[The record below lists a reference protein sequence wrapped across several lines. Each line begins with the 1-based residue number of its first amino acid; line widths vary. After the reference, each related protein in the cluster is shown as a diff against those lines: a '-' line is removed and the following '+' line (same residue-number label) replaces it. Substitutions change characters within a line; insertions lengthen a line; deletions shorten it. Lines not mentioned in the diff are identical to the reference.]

1 MSGRAL
7 FICACI
13 VMQAVVA
20 RAQSVTVEAAQTFGY
35 STEDVAAA
43 ATQARVFGVVA
54 SDVRF
59 MVEGAWA
66 QRSDTTSDVFGAAY
80 PYDGHP
86 DLMEAYGERMFQPGR
101 GLVGVRLG
109 RYRTPFGIYS
119 ASDHAY
125 VGFLRAPL
133 IRYDNYYAL
142 SNNFLEQ
149 GADVVVGTPR
159 AYVEVSVGGP
169 ADVGE
174 AHRRSGVD
182 TVVRGQTA
190 FGSAIVGASYIDTK
204 PYQPATYA
212 FGRSTF
218 TGVDARWMRSGV
230 QLRGEWLWGQ
240 PFDGV
245 RTRGGYVDLIVHRPR
260 MGAVTAV
267 FRAERLA
274 YDAPAPFALYT
285 NRYTAGS
292 KIRLFERLTAEVGVM
307 HQTAPLPDQR
317 PTALDLAVTY
327 TFRHQV
333 AH

>member
-1 MSGRAL
+1 MTRRAL
-7 FICACI
+7 FICAC
-13 VMQAVVA
+13 VVVHA
-20 RAQSVTVEAAQTFGY
+20 ASANAQSLTIEAAQTFGY
-35 STEDVAAA
+35 STEEVGAA
-43 ATQARVFGVVA
+43 ATQARLFGVVG

-59 MVEGAWA
+59 MVEGSWGE
-66 QRSDTTSDVFGAAY
+66 RSNTASDVFGTAY
-80 PYDGHP
+80 PYDGP
-86 DLMEAYGERMFQPGR
+86 PQLMEAYGERMFQPGR
-101 GLVGVRLG
+101 GLVGIRLG

-159 AYVEVSVGGP
+159 AFVELSVGAP

-174 AHRRSGVD
+174 AQRRSGVD

-190 FGSAIVGASYIDTK
+190 FGSAIVGVSYIDTK
-204 PYQPATYA
+204 PYMPATFA
-212 FGRSTF
+212 FGRATF

-230 QLRGEWLWGQ
+230 QVRGEWLWGQ
-240 PFDGV
+240 PFDDV
-245 RTRGGYVDLIVHRPR
+245 RTRGGYVDLIVHRPS

-267 FRAERLA
+267 VRAERLA

-285 NRYTAGS
+285 NRYTAGT
-292 KIRLFERLTAEVGVM
+292 KIRLFERFTAQIEVV
-307 HQTAPLPDQR
+307 HQTTPLPDQR
-317 PTALDLAVTY
+317 PTALDAAITY

-333 AH
+333 TH

>member
-1 MSGRAL
+1 MG
-7 FICACI
+7 
-13 VMQAVVA
+13 
-20 RAQSVTVEAAQTFGY
+20 
-35 STEDVAAA
+35 D
-43 ATQARVFGVVA
+43 
-54 SDVRF
+54 
-59 MVEGAWA
+59 
-66 QRSDTTSDVFGAAY
+66 
-80 PYDGHP
+80 P
-86 DLMEAYGERMFQPGR
+86 DLIEAYGERTFQPGR

-125 VGFLRAPL
+125 IGFLRAPL
-133 IRYDNYYAL
+133 IRYDDYYAL
-142 SNNFLEQ
+142 SNNFLEH
-149 GADVVVGTPR
+149 GADVVVGAPR
-159 AYVEVSVGGP
+159 VYVEVSIGGP

-212 FGRSTF
+212 FGRLDVHWRRRAMDAERRAAPRRVALADSPST
-218 TGVDARWMRSGV
+218 AS
-230 QLRGEWLWGQ
+230 
-240 PFDGV
+240 